1 MSYVDYGRDVGLLY
15 GGGFPEINLAGGL
28 DRGPKIVVAA
38 CINMILAGRG
48 SMWWARNVG
57 AGLGEMQN
65 ALFDASSLSNF
76 VKSVKATCESDER
89 VSSAYVEGRFSPR
102 ESKLAINVSLSLYGS
117 EGVFDF
123 VVNVGDAG
131 ITIQQSGI

>member
-28 DRGPKIVVAA
+28 DRGPKVVVAA
-38 CINMILAGRG
+38 CINMILAEYG
-48 SMWWARNVG
+48 SLWWAYDVG
-57 AGLGEMQN
+57 AGLGEMRN
-65 ALFDASSLSNF
+65 ALFDSSKLGDF
-76 VKSVKATCESDER
+76 VKSVKTTCESDER
-89 VSSAYVEGRFSPR
+89 VSDAYVEGRFSAR
-102 ESKLAINVSLSLYGS
+102 ENKLTVKISLELYGD

-131 ITIQQSGI
+131 VTIQQSGI